1 MINDK
6 QFTLDRNSFKELIEK
21 KLKKIN
27 PFAYDA
33 IVCLID
39 NDNDKSAFMVWLSFT
54 GLYNIDLTEDED
66 KIVQKWYYWFGK

>member
-21 KLKKIN
+21 KIKNID

-54 GLYNIDLTEDED
+54 GLYKIDLTEDED